1 MGIIFIRKIDK
12 KQVYNWKTNYCSS
25 YQAMWLSKRKF
36 FCKLN
41 KNKDYQCFRAESI
54 IQARFTKPGGG
65 RKKQFRWPAK
75 NESRK
80 LSSWMPR
87 RGTDMASKRFFN
99 AARLL
104 AHLTD
109 YPVQFCLCV
118 SLLLFLCL
126 SLQLFLHSLRQ
137 SLLIAWL
144 FIIFFFF
151 FNLYNIFLI
160 FLILFFTSIH
170 KIIFQNYL
178 KNSIYFKNTIKLQKQ
193 TQSKPFSVLIQNL
206 IHLRVKTKTNKN

>member
-1 MGIIFIRKIDK
+1 MGRIFIRKIDK
-12 KQVYNWKTNYCSS
+12 KKRVYNLKTNYFSS

-41 KNKDYQCFRAESI
+41 KNKDYQCFRAEPI
-54 IQARFTKPGGG
+54 IQARFTKPVGG

-87 RGTDMASKRFFN
+87 RGTDIVTASKRFFN

-144 FIIFFFF
+144 FIFYLFKSVLSNIFF
-151 FNLYNIFLI
+151 IFLDFI
-160 FLILFFTSIH
+160 FNI
-170 KIIFQNYL
+170 
-178 KNSIYFKNTIKLQKQ
+178 NT
-193 TQSKPFSVLIQNL
+193 
-206 IHLRVKTKTNKN
+206 